1 MTQLSYTNTVLSKP
15 IEFAT
20 NTPWDMFL
28 YTGTVPY
35 KEQVYVY
42 VSAGV
47 PGQIQVLIPLT
58 TLQFDIT
65 VFPTSIQ
72 QFTLDIL
79 VTPIP
84 SIWTHVI
91 IFRRAQGAYQPYEPG
106 NPLTAESLNNRFNLL
121 TLVTNDLEYYQKLTI
136 PRYRAAAIIDHGVS
150 LNPLDGMKIQDLEL
164 PYLGAG
170 ATVGDIYGWGKR
182 ITNTPAAGDGYF
194 EPVKLESTNDP
205 DLPNFIAKLG
215 KQCVPAPDLPG
226 SSLVGICAPA
236 PVSGGPGMTLHEYIN
251 VGLVSAVN
259 AASSGAQAVGAFF
272 GGAPSTVQSA
282 LTSLK
287 TDVDANTS
295 GIATNQ
301 TNILTNASNIGINT
315 QNIAA
320 NTLAI
325 TANTN
330 ALDNGVPLRSHF
342 TIIPVTVPSTIVYNF
357 NALPAPFNVSLNLF
371 KIVFTTENF
380 DSQITFYYDFNP
392 GMPATVHLAG
402 TAAQSFFFDQLTTAN
417 NGMTIISQ
425 GSPAGTSNLNVAF
438 FAQP

>member
-20 NTPWDMFL
+20 NTAWDMFL
-28 YTGTVPY
+28 YTGSVPY

-42 VSAGV
+42 ISAGV

-91 IFRRAQGAYQPYEPG
+91 IFRRAQGAYQAYEPG

-136 PRYRAAAIIDHGVS
+136 PRYRAAAIIDHGAS
-150 LNPLDGMKIQDLEL
+150 ANPLDGMKIQDLEL

-287 TDVDANTS
+287 TDIDTNTS
-295 GIATNQ
+295 AIATNQ
-301 TNILTNASNIGINT
+301 TNIIANADAIATNAVDIANNT
-315 QNIAA
+315 
-320 NTLAI
+320 TAI

-330 ALDNGVPLRSHF
+330 ALDNGVPLRSYF
-342 TIIPVTVPSTIVYNF
+342 DTLLVPIPGNVFFDYT
-357 NALPAPFNVSLNLF
+357 ALPAPFNLGANIF
-371 KIVFTTENF
+371 KIVFSTE
-380 DSQITFYYDFNP
+380 DIDAQITFYYDF
-392 GMPATVHLAG
+392 TVSSNAILNG
-402 TAAQSFFFDQLTTAN
+402 TGTQQFLISGLTMGN
-417 NGMTIISQ
+417 NQFQITGQGAPTGVNNISIV
-425 GSPAGTSNLNVAF
+425 L
-438 FAQP
+438 FARP